1 MKPWLCDKQTRR
13 QFQDTISY
21 KHDCMEVL
29 GKINSNDHT
38 RSFSAASQILSTL
51 ASDKPLIP
59 VRLCQMICKNRT
71 ILILWL
77 EYSCKIEQYYPMFR
91 ILNKQCH
98 KQDIN
103 LARHA
108 TKNSDS
114 FNEDL
119 GCTSE
124 PSWYA
129 SLGHCKYKFL
139 HPAAS

>member
-59 VRLCQMICKNRT
+59 VRLCQMICK
-71 ILILWL
+71 
-77 EYSCKIEQYYPMFR
+77 IERY
-91 ILNKQCH
+91 
-98 KQDIN
+98 
-103 LARHA
+103 
-108 TKNSDS
+108 
-114 FNEDL
+114 
-119 GCTSE
+119 
-124 PSWYA
+124 
-129 SLGHCKYKFL
+129 
-139 HPAAS
+139 